1 MSASLSRLARAPSF
15 EAFIEAAQPAIEAEL
30 QRIVRAIPEGFLK
43 PFARYQ
49 MASGGKRM
57 RPALALLA
65 GVGFGAAPAR
75 VLPFAAAC
83 EFLHNFF
90 LVHDDIEDGDVV
102 RRDRPALWARFGL
115 AHGVN
120 AGDHLLALAV
130 ERVLSVPAPDAIRFR
145 LLREFLFVLR
155 RTILGQ
161 GLDIEHRGARRLSMS
176 LWRRIV
182 GCKTGD
188 YLALA
193 LTGPAILA
201 GKSPAAVEEARAA
214 GRDLGI
220 AFQAKDVWLDL
231 SPGKGRGGEVG
242 GDIREGKPSILAAFA
257 LSRLPA
263 GSRARLRAI
272 LAKPREETGPS
283 DVRWAAAA
291 FERTGAMAF
300 AERSARTLAARGLSR
315 LARLRPSRLDL
326 FEGFVRMIV
335 ERTR

>member
-1 MSASLSRLARAPSF
+1 MPSPLSRLAAAPSF
-15 EAFIEAAQPAIEAEL
+15 EAFLAAAQPVIESEL
-30 QRIVRAIPEGFLK
+30 GRVSRGVPEGFLR

-65 GVGFGAAPAR
+65 GIGFGAAPVR

-83 EFLHNFF
+83 EILHNFF

-120 AGDHLLALAV
+120 AGDFLLALAL
-130 ERVLSVPAPDAIRFR
+130 ETLLSVPAPDAVRAR

-161 GLDIEHRGARRLSMS
+161 ALDIEHRGGKGLTVG

-182 GCKTGD
+182 GFKTGD

-201 GKSPAAVEEARAA
+201 GISPATIGALRAA

-220 AFQAKDVWLDL
+220 AFQAADDRLDL
-231 SPGKGRGGEVG
+231 SPGKGRGGAVG
-242 GDIREGKPSILAAFA
+242 GDIREGKPSILAARA
-257 LSRLPA
+257 LAALHGRDHSRLR
-263 GSRARLRAI
+263 SI
-272 LAKPREETGPS
+272 LAKPRERTGPA

-291 FERTGAMAF
+291 FERTGATAF
-300 AERSARTLAARGLSR
+300 ADRTARTLAARGLAR

-326 FEGFVRMIV
+326 FEGFVRMVV